1 MVAKFSRAA
10 FHLRRGYLRIICA
23 VRKDGKGVDVM
34 LLSVL
39 IHTHK
44 PLNNTTS
51 LTMWKTLQ
59 AN

>member
-1 MVAKFSRAA
+1 MAAGFSRAA
-10 FHLRRGYLRIICA
+10 FHLRRGNLRIICV
-23 VRKDGKGVDVM
+23 VRKDGKDVGVM

-44 PLNNTTS
+44 PLNTTS
-51 LTMWKTLQ
+51 LTTWKTLQ